1 MAERFIDS
9 KGNIWEKVGSS
20 ADSAVGACL
29 AFLVIGIE
37 LALAVYLLPGIAVML
52 FLDAIGVPQ
61 GWWCSALYAGV
72 VYYVLYVKSEH
83 VKRDVFLVVLTSTLA
98 IAAIYWIVPLD
109 YLESLAYFI

>member
-1 MAERFIDS
+1 MAERFIDT
-9 KGNIWEKVGSS
+9 KGNIWEKVGSTK
-20 ADSAVGACL
+20 DGAVGACL

-37 LALAVYLLPGIAVML
+37 LAMAVYLLPGIAIML

-83 VKRDVFLVVLTSTLA
+83 VKRDAFFVVLASALT
-98 IAAIYWIVPLD
+98 IATIYWLIPIND
-109 YLESLAYFI
+109 LESLMHFI